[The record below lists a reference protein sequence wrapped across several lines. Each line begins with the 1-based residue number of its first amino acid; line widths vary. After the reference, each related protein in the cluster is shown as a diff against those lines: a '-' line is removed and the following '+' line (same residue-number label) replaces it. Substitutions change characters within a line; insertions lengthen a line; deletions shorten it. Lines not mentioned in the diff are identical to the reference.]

1 MTLFLMAEI
10 KFYFELILPIS
21 IYPLEQY
28 VLHLPLCAALK

>member
-21 IYPLEQY
+21 IYPLEQLHFSY
-28 VLHLPLCAALK
+28 VQP